1 MSDTKRNTIGK
12 FGLLSLTFAAVYS
25 FNNVIN
31 NNIELGLASAPMF
44 FLATIFYFIPFCL
57 IIAEF
62 VSLNKNSEAGVYAWV
77 KSSLGGRWAFITAYT
92 YWFVNLFFFTSL
104 LPRVIA
110 YASYAFLGYEY
121 IMTPVATT
129 IISMVLFAFSTWVST
144 NGAKMLGPI
153 TSVTSTLMLLLTL
166 SYILLAGTALVGGV
180 QPADAITVDAMIPN
194 FNWAFLGV
202 TTWIFMAAGGAE
214 SVAVYVNDVKGGSK
228 SFVKVII
235 LAGIFI
241 GVLLPRVIAYA
252 SYAFLGYEYIM
263 TPVATTII
271 SMVLFAF
278 STWVSTNGAK
288 MLGPITSVT
297 STLMLLLTLSY
308 ILLAGTA
315 LVGGVQPADAI
326 TVDAMIPNFNWAF
339 LGVTT
344 WIFMAAGG
352 AESVA
357 VYVNDVK
364 GGSKSFVKVIILAG
378 IFIGVLYS
386 VSSVLINVFVSSKEL
401 KFTGGSVQVFH
412 GMAAYFGLPEALMN
426 RFVGLVSFTAMFGSL
441 LMWTATPVKIFFSE
455 IPEGIFGKKT
465 VELNE
470 NGVPA
475 RAAWIQFLI
484 VIPLMIIP
492 MLGSNT
498 VQDLMNT
505 IINMTAAASMLPP
518 LFIMLAYLNLRAKL
532 DHLPRDFRMGSRR
545 TGIIVV
551 SMLIAIFA
559 VGFVASTFPTG
570 ANILTIIFYNVGG
583 IVIFL
588 GFAWWKYSKYIK
600 GLTAEER
607 HIEATPASN
616 VD

>member
-12 FGLLSLTFAAVYS
+12 FGLLSLTFAAVFS

-31 NNIELGLASAPMF
+31 NNIEIGLSSAPMF

-62 VSLNKNSEAGVYAWV
+62 VSLNKDSEAGVYAWV
-77 KSSLGGRWAFITAYT
+77 KSSLGGRWAFISAYT

-121 IMTPVATT
+121 ILTPFATT
-129 IISMVLFAFSTWVST
+129 ALSMVLFAFATYVST

-153 TSVTSTLMLLLTL
+153 TSVTSSLMLLLTM
-166 SYILLAGTALVGGV
+166 SYILLSGAALLGGV
-180 QPADAITVDAMIPN
+180 QPADPITVEAMVPE
-194 FNWAFLGV
+194 FSWAFLGI

-235 LAGIFI
+235 
-241 GVLLPRVIAYA
+241 V
-252 SYAFLGYEYIM
+252 
-263 TPVATTII
+263 
-271 SMVLFAF
+271 
-278 STWVSTNGAK
+278 
-288 MLGPITSVT
+288 
-297 STLMLLLTLSY
+297 
-308 ILLAGTA
+308 
-315 LVGGVQPADAI
+315 
-326 TVDAMIPNFNWAF
+326 
-339 LGVTT
+339 
-344 WIFMAAGG
+344 
-352 AESVA
+352 
-357 VYVNDVK
+357 
-364 GGSKSFVKVIILAG
+364 AG

-386 VSSVLINVFVSSKEL
+386 VASVLINVFVSSETL
-401 KFTGGSVQVFH
+401 KYTGGSVQVFE
-412 GMAAYFGLPEALMN
+412 GLATYFGLPEIMMN

-455 IPEGIFGKKT
+455 IPAGIFGKKT

-492 MLGSNT
+492 TMGSNT
-498 VQDLMNT
+498 AQDLMNT
-505 IINMTAAASMLPP
+505 VINMTAAASMLPP
-518 LFIMLAYLNLRAKL
+518 LFIMIAYLNLRLKL
-532 DHLPRDFRMGSRR
+532 DHLERDFKMGSRM
-545 TGIIVV
+545 TGIVVV
-551 SMLIAIFA
+551 SILIGIFT
-559 VGFVASTFPTG
+559 VGFLASTFPTG
-570 ANILTIIFYNVGG
+570 ADIMTIIFYNVGG

-588 GFAWWKYSKYIK
+588 GFAWWKYNQYIK
-600 GLTAEER
+600 SLNQSDRMVEEQPTVQAVQAE
-607 HIEATPASN
+607 
-616 VD
+616 VQ

>member
-12 FGLLSLTFAAVYS
+12 FGLLSLTFAAVFS

-31 NNIELGLASAPMF
+31 NNIEIGLASAPMF

-77 KSSLGGRWAFITAYT
+77 KSSLGGRWAFISAYT

-121 IMTPVATT
+121 ILTPFTTTVLSMMLFAVATY
-129 IISMVLFAFSTWVST
+129 VST

-153 TSVTSTLMLLLTL
+153 TSVTSSLMLLLTL
-166 SYILLAGTALVGGV
+166 SYIMLAGAALLGGI
-180 QPADAITVDAMIPN
+180 QPADPITVEAMVPE
-194 FNWAFLGV
+194 FSWAFLGI

-235 LAGIFI
+235 
-241 GVLLPRVIAYA
+241 V
-252 SYAFLGYEYIM
+252 
-263 TPVATTII
+263 
-271 SMVLFAF
+271 
-278 STWVSTNGAK
+278 
-288 MLGPITSVT
+288 
-297 STLMLLLTLSY
+297 
-308 ILLAGTA
+308 
-315 LVGGVQPADAI
+315 
-326 TVDAMIPNFNWAF
+326 
-339 LGVTT
+339 
-344 WIFMAAGG
+344 
-352 AESVA
+352 
-357 VYVNDVK
+357 
-364 GGSKSFVKVIILAG
+364 AG

-386 VSSVLINVFVSSKEL
+386 VGSLLMNVFVPSSEL
-401 KFTGGSVQVFH
+401 KFTGGSVQVFE
-412 GMAAYFGLPEALMN
+412 GMAAYFGLPEVLVN

-475 RAAWIQFLI
+475 RAAWIQYAIVLPLM
-484 VIPLMIIP
+484 VIPT
-492 MLGSNT
+492 LGSDT
-498 VQDLMNT
+498 AQDLMNT
-505 IINMTAAASMLPP
+505 VINMTAAASMLPP
-518 LFIMLAYLNLRAKL
+518 LFIMLAYLNLRLKL
-532 DHLPRDFRMGSRR
+532 DHLERDFKMGSRM
-545 TGIIVV
+545 TGIVAV
-551 SMLIAIFA
+551 SILIGIFT
-559 VGFVASTFPTG
+559 VGFLASTFPTG
-570 ANILTIIFYNVGG
+570 ADIMTIIFYNVGG

-588 GFAWWKYSKYIK
+588 GFAWWKYSQYEKS
-600 GLTAEER
+600 LNSEER
-607 HIEATPASN
+607 AKEASPSA
-616 VD
+616 VLP

>member
-12 FGLLSLTFAAVYS
+12 FGLLSLTFAAVFS

-31 NNIELGLASAPMF
+31 NNIEIGLASAPMF

-77 KSSLGGRWAFITAYT
+77 KSSLGGRWAFISAYT

-121 IMTPVATT
+121 ILTPFATT
-129 IISMVLFAFSTWVST
+129 ALSMLLFAFATYVST

-153 TSVTSTLMLLLTL
+153 TSVTSSLMLLLTL
-166 SYILLAGTALVGGV
+166 SYILLSGAALLGGV
-180 QPADAITVDAMIPN
+180 QLADPITVEAMVPELS
-194 FNWAFLGV
+194 WAFLGI

-235 LAGIFI
+235 
-241 GVLLPRVIAYA
+241 V
-252 SYAFLGYEYIM
+252 
-263 TPVATTII
+263 
-271 SMVLFAF
+271 
-278 STWVSTNGAK
+278 
-288 MLGPITSVT
+288 
-297 STLMLLLTLSY
+297 
-308 ILLAGTA
+308 
-315 LVGGVQPADAI
+315 
-326 TVDAMIPNFNWAF
+326 
-339 LGVTT
+339 
-344 WIFMAAGG
+344 
-352 AESVA
+352 
-357 VYVNDVK
+357 
-364 GGSKSFVKVIILAG
+364 AG

-386 VSSVLINVFVSSKEL
+386 VASVLINVFVSSSEL
-401 KFTGGSVQVFH
+401 KFTGGSVQVFE
-412 GMAAYFGLPEALMN
+412 GLASYFGLPEIMMN

-475 RAAWIQFLI
+475 RAAWIQYAIVLPLM
-484 VIPLMIIP
+484 VIPT
-492 MLGSNT
+492 LGSDT
-498 VQDLMNT
+498 AQDLMNT
-505 IINMTAAASMLPP
+505 VINMTAAASMLPP
-518 LFIMLAYLNLRAKL
+518 LFIMLAYLNLRLKL
-532 DHLPRDFRMGSRR
+532 DHLERDFKMGSRM
-545 TGIIVV
+545 TGIVVV
-551 SMLIAIFA
+551 SILIGIFT
-559 VGFVASTFPTG
+559 VGFLASTFPTG
-570 ANILTIIFYNVGG
+570 ADIMTIIFYNVGG

-588 GFAWWKYSKYIK
+588 GFAWWKYSQYEKS
-600 GLTAEER
+600 LNSEER
-607 HIEATPASN
+607 AKEASPSA
-616 VD
+616 VLP

>member
-121 IMTPVATT
+121 ILTPFATT
-129 IISMVLFAFSTWVST
+129 VLSMVLFAFSTWVST

-180 QPADAITVDAMIPN
+180 QPADPITVDAMIPN
-194 FNWAFLGV
+194 FNWAFLGI

-235 LAGIFI
+235 I
-241 GVLLPRVIAYA
+241 
-252 SYAFLGYEYIM
+252 
-263 TPVATTII
+263 
-271 SMVLFAF
+271 
-278 STWVSTNGAK
+278 
-288 MLGPITSVT
+288 
-297 STLMLLLTLSY
+297 
-308 ILLAGTA
+308 
-315 LVGGVQPADAI
+315 
-326 TVDAMIPNFNWAF
+326 
-339 LGVTT
+339 
-344 WIFMAAGG
+344 
-352 AESVA
+352 
-357 VYVNDVK
+357 
-364 GGSKSFVKVIILAG
+364 AG

-386 VSSVLINVFVSSKEL
+386 ISSVLINVFVSSKEL

-412 GMAAYFGLPEALMN
+412 GLAAYFGLPELIVN

-455 IPEGIFGKKT
+455 IPAGIFGKKT

-492 MLGSNT
+492 TLGSNT
-498 VQDLMNT
+498 VQGLMNT

-532 DHLPRDFRMGSRR
+532 DHLPRDFRMGSQK

-551 SMLIAIFA
+551 SMLIVLFTI
-559 VGFVASTFPTG
+559 GFIASTFPSG
-570 ANILTIIFYNVGG
+570 GNIITIIFYNVGG

-600 GLTAEER
+600 GLTKEEKA
-607 HIEATPASN
+607 IEAAPASN
-616 VD
+616 IN

>member
-12 FGLLSLTFAAVYS
+12 FGLLSLTFAAVFS

-31 NNIELGLASAPMF
+31 NNIEIGLASAPMF

-77 KSSLGGRWAFITAYT
+77 KSSLGGRWAFISAYT

-121 IMTPVATT
+121 ILTPFATT
-129 IISMVLFAFSTWVST
+129 ALSMLLFAFATYVST

-153 TSVTSTLMLLLTL
+153 TSVTSSLMLLLTL
-166 SYILLAGTALVGGV
+166 SYILLSGAALLGGV
-180 QPADAITVDAMIPN
+180 QPADPITVEAMVPELS
-194 FNWAFLGV
+194 WAFLGI

-235 LAGIFI
+235 
-241 GVLLPRVIAYA
+241 V
-252 SYAFLGYEYIM
+252 
-263 TPVATTII
+263 
-271 SMVLFAF
+271 
-278 STWVSTNGAK
+278 
-288 MLGPITSVT
+288 
-297 STLMLLLTLSY
+297 
-308 ILLAGTA
+308 
-315 LVGGVQPADAI
+315 
-326 TVDAMIPNFNWAF
+326 
-339 LGVTT
+339 
-344 WIFMAAGG
+344 
-352 AESVA
+352 
-357 VYVNDVK
+357 
-364 GGSKSFVKVIILAG
+364 AG

-386 VSSVLINVFVSSKEL
+386 VASVLINVFVSSSEL
-401 KFTGGSVQVFH
+401 KFTGGSVQVFE
-412 GMAAYFGLPEALMN
+412 GLASYFGLPEIMMN

-475 RAAWIQFLI
+475 RAAWIQYAIVLPLM
-484 VIPLMIIP
+484 VIPT
-492 MLGSNT
+492 LGSDT
-498 VQDLMNT
+498 AQDLMNT
-505 IINMTAAASMLPP
+505 VINMTAAASMLPP
-518 LFIMLAYLNLRAKL
+518 LFIMLAYMNLRLKL
-532 DHLPRDFRMGSRR
+532 DHLERDFKMGSRM
-545 TGIIVV
+545 TGIAVV
-551 SMLIAIFA
+551 SILIGIFT
-559 VGFVASTFPTG
+559 VGFLASTFPTG
-570 ANILTIIFYNVGG
+570 ADIMTIIFYNVGG

-588 GFAWWKYSKYIK
+588 GFAWWKYSQYEKS
-600 GLTAEER
+600 LNSEER
-607 HIEATPASN
+607 AKEASPSA
-616 VD
+616 VLP

>member
-12 FGLLSLTFAAVYS
+12 FGLLSLTFAAVFS

-31 NNIELGLASAPMF
+31 NNIEIGLSSAPMF

-62 VSLNKNSEAGVYAWV
+62 VSLNKDSEAGVYAWV
-77 KSSLGGRWAFITAYT
+77 KSSLGGRWAFISAYT

-121 IMTPVATT
+121 ILTPFATT
-129 IISMVLFAFSTWVST
+129 TLSMVLFAFATYVST

-153 TSVTSTLMLLLTL
+153 TSVTSSLMLLLTM
-166 SYILLAGTALVGGV
+166 SYILLSGAALLGGV
-180 QPADAITVDAMIPN
+180 QPADPITVEAMVPE
-194 FNWAFLGV
+194 FSWAFLGI

-235 LAGIFI
+235 
-241 GVLLPRVIAYA
+241 V
-252 SYAFLGYEYIM
+252 
-263 TPVATTII
+263 
-271 SMVLFAF
+271 
-278 STWVSTNGAK
+278 
-288 MLGPITSVT
+288 
-297 STLMLLLTLSY
+297 
-308 ILLAGTA
+308 
-315 LVGGVQPADAI
+315 
-326 TVDAMIPNFNWAF
+326 
-339 LGVTT
+339 
-344 WIFMAAGG
+344 
-352 AESVA
+352 
-357 VYVNDVK
+357 
-364 GGSKSFVKVIILAG
+364 AG

-386 VSSVLINVFVSSKEL
+386 VASVLINVFVSSETL
-401 KFTGGSVQVFH
+401 KYTGGSVQVFE
-412 GMAAYFGLPEALMN
+412 GLATYFGLPEIMMN

-455 IPEGIFGKKT
+455 IPAGIFGKKT

-492 MLGSNT
+492 TMGSNT
-498 VQDLMNT
+498 AQDLMNT
-505 IINMTAAASMLPP
+505 VINMTAAASMLPP
-518 LFIMLAYLNLRAKL
+518 LFIMIAYLNLRLKL
-532 DHLPRDFRMGSRR
+532 DHLERDFKMGSRM
-545 TGIIVV
+545 TGIVVV
-551 SMLIAIFA
+551 SILIGIFT
-559 VGFVASTFPTG
+559 VGFLASTFPTG
-570 ANILTIIFYNVGG
+570 ADIMTIIFYNVGG

-588 GFAWWKYSKYIK
+588 GFAWWKYNQYIK
-600 GLTAEER
+600 SLNQDDRMIEEQPTVQAVQAE
-607 HIEATPASN
+607 
-616 VD
+616 VQ